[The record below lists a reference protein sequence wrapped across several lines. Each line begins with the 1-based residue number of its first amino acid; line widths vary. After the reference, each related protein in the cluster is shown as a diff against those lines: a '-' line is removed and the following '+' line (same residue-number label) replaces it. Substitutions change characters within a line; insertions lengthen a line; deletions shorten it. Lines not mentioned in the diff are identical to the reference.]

1 MVAALPAGD
10 GLCVRRVV
18 VERAQVAWLRYL
30 LEAHEGLAFM
40 HSDGSGVVSLLTT
53 ESQGRALDALIADL
67 EREGVVRR
75 VAQARPSF

>member
-1 MVAALPAGD
+1 MVAALPAGE
-10 GLCVRRVV
+10 GLCVRQVI

-53 ESQGRALDALIADL
+53 DSQGSALEALIDDL
-67 EREGVVRR
+67 LREGVVRE
-75 VAQARPSF
+75 VDPSF